1 MIEFKI
7 RKKSNKSRA
16 RVGILKTPHGD
27 VETPAYVSVATQG
40 VIKTLTSE
48 EVKATGAQ
56 LLIAN
61 TYHLHVR
68 PGEEVLKKHGGLHKF
83 MNWDSPIMTDSGG
96 FQVFSLGFGRDFQSG
111 KILKKESDTVIELG
125 QQPKLLKITPDG
137 VMFRSYHDGT
147 EMFLGPKESIKIQEK
162 IGADIIFAFDECT
175 SPMADHAYTQKSLEH
190 TNDWAKIC
198 LKTKKSKQAM
208 YGIVQ
213 GGKFKDLRA
222 ESAKFIGGLPFDG
235 FGIGGEFGADKSSM
249 TGMLD
254 IVTNELPE
262 NKPRHLLGI
271 GHLDDIVPIMKSGID
286 TFDCIAPTHYARHGY
301 AFTSKGK
308 LDLKKKS
315 FLLDKKPL
323 DPKCSCFVCQ
333 NYSRGY
339 ITHLLK
345 ANEIT
350 PLKLLTFH
358 NMYFFHG
365 YVKKVREEI
374 KKGNL

>member
-7 RKKSNKSRA
+7 KKRSTKSKA
-16 RVGILKTPHGD
+16 RIGALKTSHGT

-61 TYHLHVR
+61 TYHLHIR
-68 PGEEVLKKHGGLHKF
+68 PGEAVLKKHGGLHKF
-83 MNWDSPIMTDSGG
+83 MNWKRPIMTDSGG
-96 FQVFSLGFGRDFQSG
+96 FQVFSLGFGRDFQTG
-111 KILKKESDTVIELG
+111 KILKKENDTVIELG

-137 VMFRSYHDGT
+137 VMFRSYHDGS
-147 EMFLGPKESIKIQEK
+147 EMFLGPKESIKIQEQ

-175 SPMADHAYTQKSLEH
+175 SPMADHAYTKKSLEH
-190 TNDWAKIC
+190 TNEWAKIC
-198 LKTKKSKQAM
+198 LKTKKSKQAL

-213 GGKFKDLRA
+213 GGKFKDLRT

-262 NKPRHLLGI
+262 GKPRHLLGI
-271 GHLDDIVPIMKSGID
+271 GHLDDIIPVMQSGID
-286 TFDCIAPTHYARHGY
+286 TFDCIAPTHYARHGC
-301 AFTSKGK
+301 AFTSKGR
-308 LDLKKKS
+308 LDLKKKV
-315 FLLDKKPL
+315 FLTDKKPL

-365 YVKKVREEI
+365 FVKKVREEI
-374 KKGNL
+374 KKGKL